1 MEQHNIT
8 DILSEKGLKV
18 TPQRIAVLD
27 AVIKMKNHP
36 TAENITDY
44 IQKKHPNIA
53 VGTVYNVLDV
63 LVENGILERVKTDSD
78 VMRYDA
84 ILNQHHHLYCIESDK
99 IENYFDDELNKLLSD
114 YFKKHK
120 IPDFEINDI
129 KLQIIGKFKN
139 LKSKTN

>member
-1 MEQHNIT
+1 MEKRSIT
-8 DILSEKGLKV
+8 DILTEKGLKV
-18 TPQRIAVLD
+18 TPQRVAVME
-27 AVIKMKNHP
+27 AVMKLKNHP
-36 TAENITDY
+36 TAENITDF
-44 IQKKHPNIA
+44 IQKKYPNIA

-63 LVENGILERVKTDSD
+63 LVDNGILEKVKTDTD

-84 ILNQHHHLYCIESDK
+84 VLEQHHHLYCLESDK
-99 IENYFDDELNKLLSD
+99 IENYFDDELNKLLSN